1 MERNDEER
9 RASLRLTNRTAI
21 ALKRSAVRVRRAC
34 FGVGLVL
41 SLVMA
46 ALAVYAQAASPAATT
61 SSCES
66 GLSEMPAARFVTR
79 ESPATFIP
87 HAFANT
93 ASGTVDIPTTSA
105 PCALYARI
113 SAGVS

>member
-46 ALAVYAQAASPAATT
+46 ALAVYAQAASPAATQAWVT
-61 SSCES
+61 NYVSKTVTE
-66 GLSEMPAARFVTR
+66 LARKAVID
-79 ESPATFIP
+79 ATI
-87 HAFANT
+87 
-93 ASGTVDIPTTSA
+93 
-105 PCALYARI
+105 
-113 SAGVS
+113 